1 MSQLDTRTQK
11 TIWSGVAY
19 GIVLGFVAAYFQF
32 KVPPV
37 LPVLFDSYAYS
48 PFVGGGL
55 MSVFALAGLV
65 LSVPVG
71 HAIERHG
78 AIPFL
83 GCAFALMLAGSA
95 MGLAFP
101 GDGTTMLVSRGLE
114 GIGAAVLAVC
124 MPAFANMNAGPRHLS
139 IVIAAQAT
147 WIPVGQVL
155 ANAIAGPF
163 VADAIWQPVWWAGIA
178 AITAMALWTAAL
190 AWRGTVALGPRRGAG
205 DDDAVPDRPAEPLS
219 RREWAALLAATTL
232 FFLWQVQFMA
242 YFTWLPEYL
251 VTERDAAKDAAVL
264 ASQLPAV
271 MLLVVAFATGFVL
284 RAGVG
289 APDLLVFGLAL
300 QAAGWLMVPLDTGP
314 AWTVA
319 SGVVWGVAAGI
330 TPTCLWSLPAT
341 LLGGHRAGTVA
352 SGVVLSGRYLGII
365 VGPVLA
371 PVLLAW
377 LGDWNAA
384 IVTFGIA
391 TAVTVPWAL
400 YFARMA
406 RRLRAAQGTSR

>member
-1 MSQLDTRTQK
+1 VSNLETRTQS
-11 TIWSGVAY
+11 TNWSGVAY

-48 PFVGGGL
+48 PFVGGAL

-71 HAIERHG
+71 TAIERHG

-83 GCAFALMLAGSA
+83 GGAFALMLGGSA
-95 MGLAFP
+95 LGLALP
-101 GDGTTMLVSRGLE
+101 ADGTVMLASRLLE

-124 MPAFANMNAGPRHLS
+124 MPAFSNMNAGPRHLS
-139 IVIAAQAT
+139 LVIAAQAT

-155 ANAIAGPF
+155 ANAIAEPF
-163 VADAIWQPVWWAGIA
+163 VADAVWQPVWWGGIV
-178 AITAMALWTAAL
+178 AIVAMALWTAVIA
-190 AWRGTVALGPRRGAG
+190 RSGKVALGPRTRTA
-205 DDDAVPDRPAEPLS
+205 DATATPAEPLS

-251 VTERDAAKDAAVL
+251 VSVRGAANDAAVL
-264 ASQLPAV
+264 ASQLPAI

-289 APDLLVFGLAL
+289 APDLLIFGLIL
-300 QAAGWLMVPLDTGP
+300 QAAGWLMVPFDTGP
-314 AWTVA
+314 AWTIA
-319 SGVVWGVAAGI
+319 SGVVWGIAAGI

-341 LLGGHRAGTVA
+341 LLGGHRTGTTA
-352 SGVVLSGRYLGII
+352 AGVVLSGRYLGII
-365 VGPVLA
+365 VGPILA
-371 PVLLAW
+371 PFLLAW
-377 LGDWNAA
+377 LGDWDTA
-384 IVTFGIA
+384 IVTFGVA
-391 TAVTVPWAL
+391 TAVTVPWAI

-406 RRLRAAQGTSR
+406 RRLRAG

>member
-1 MSQLDTRTQK
+1 MSRLATQ
-11 TIWSGVAY
+11 TQNTNWSGVAY

-48 PFVGGGL
+48 PFVGGAL

-78 AIPFL
+78 ALPFL
-83 GCAFALMLAGSA
+83 GGAFTLMLAGSA
-95 MGLAFP
+95 LGLAAP
-101 GDGTTMLVSRGLE
+101 EDGTTMLLSRGLE

-124 MPAFANMNAGPRHLS
+124 MPAFSNMNAGPRHLS
-139 IVIAAQAT
+139 LVIAAQAT

-163 VADAIWQPVWWAGIA
+163 VADAVWQPVWWGGIA
-178 AITAMALWTAAL
+178 AITAMALWTVAIA
-190 AWRGTVALGPRRGAG
+190 RGGRVALGPRKRSG
-205 DDDAVPDRPAEPLS
+205 DDDAAPAEPLS
-219 RREWAALLAATTL
+219 RREWGALLAATTL
-232 FFLWQVQFMA
+232 FFVWQVQFMA

-251 VTERDAAKDAAVL
+251 VSVRGAANDAAVL

-300 QAAGWLMVPLDTGP
+300 QAAGWLMVPFDTAP
-314 AWTVA
+314 AWTIA
-319 SGVVWGVAAGI
+319 SSVVWGIAAGI

-341 LLGGHRAGTVA
+341 LLGGHRTGTVA
-352 SGVVLSGRYLGII
+352 AGVVLSGRYLGII
-365 VGPVLA
+365 VGPILA
-371 PVLLAW
+371 PFLLAW
-377 LGDWNAA
+377 FGDWDTAIAA
-384 IVTFGIA
+384 FGIA
-391 TAVTVPWAL
+391 TAVTVPWAF